1 MGQLNRYREEDKIG
15 LLCLKKAGM
24 ATFVSQCLCS
34 PLHNILTNRFK
45 ALIVVVVILSQ
56 SMQSN
61 AQPDEE
67 RDPYVLRH
75 ST

>member
-1 MGQLNRYREEDKIG
+1 
-15 LLCLKKAGM
+15 M